1 MLRSSF
7 VALVS
12 LLGSVS
18 VANAWFRVS
27 CTDPLVQERLDPII
41 SPGGNPSQ
49 HTSNPTYSYD
59 NLRASNCTN
68 CLVAQTKL
76 FEPVA
81 NGGLLVYYQ
90 ESWRRR
96 QIERWPRPQG
106 IPSWPAHDHR
116 RPETPFEEVAIGL
129 GTQEELRERA
139 IQWSCLRYT
148 VGLPGYDDNGTGFPT
163 TDCESGLNSR
173 LHMPACWDGINLD
186 SADHVSHLFFEVT
199 WDVADFSGRW
209 NPSVDKW
216 PFVYSTGDP
225 TASPGTGTSRMGA
238 HSYSSLVEIINFLN
252 IRSFSWDTTALQNAI
267 DQCNNPNDQTGQG
280 RRAAAPERN
289 GEVTPVQVEH
299 TSHHP
304 VEFREIWLGPIPQQ
318 GSFRVHPSFFVS
330 QLIGGG
336 RGGNT
341 NNSNVRRNT
350 ENSVEWRAAVV
361 VTITQQDNNSIQS
374 IQLEIHAENI
384 LTLSTPA
391 EDPRTGLGDL
401 ILQVG
406 YLRSQGRDFPLSFGR
421 LHIFRRVSSLKA
433 AVSNIRLQSCLE
445 ALDPLL
451 GAGVSCVRTMAVI
464 RNPGCQSHE
473 WGHNDIF
480 WVCAMSAALSAAS
493 EDE

>member
-49 HTSNPTYSYD
+49 HVHTIHGASNFNPTYSYD

-68 CLVAQTKL
+68 CLVAQLYFQDPKTKL

-90 ESWRRR
+90 NRGDGDKSNGGPGLKAFPPGLRM
-96 QIERWPRPQG
+96 ITGDPK
-106 IPSWPAHDHR
+106 HR
-116 RPETPFEEVAIGL
+116 SKKFAIGL

-163 TDCESGLNSR
+163 TDCESGLNS
-173 LHMPACWDGINLD
+173 LPACWDGINLD
-186 SADHVSHLFFEVT
+186 SADHVSHTAFLSGLDNGMCPADFVYMMKLFFEVT

-225 TASPGTGTSRMGA
+225 TG
-238 HSYSSLVEIINFLN
+238 
-252 IRSFSWDTTALQNAI
+252 FSWHGDFQNGWDTTALQNAI

-280 RRAAAPERN
+280 TFLTVKTA
-289 GEVTPVQVEH
+289 
-299 TSHHP
+299 
-304 VEFREIWLGPIPQQ
+304 
-318 GSFRVHPSFFVS
+318 
-330 QLIGGG
+330 
-336 RGGNT
+336 
-341 NNSNVRRNT
+341 
-350 ENSVEWRAAVV
+350 
-361 VTITQQDNNSIQS
+361 
-374 IQLEIHAENI
+374 
-384 LTLSTPA
+384 TLSNQCKINPVVN
-391 EDPRTGLGDL
+391 E
-401 ILQVG
+401 
-406 YLRSQGRDFPLSFGR
+406 
-421 LHIFRRVSSLKA
+421 
-433 AVSNIRLQSCLE
+433 
-445 ALDPLL
+445 
-451 GAGVSCVRTMAVI
+451 VI
-464 RNPGCQSHE
+464 NGTLTKLPGCNPLQF
-473 WGHNDIF
+473 GPQDATIFNDAN
-480 WVCAMSAALSAAS
+480 CPSS
-493 EDE
+493 